1 MQTSCLKFDNLS
13 THQLY
18 DLLRLRSEVFVV
30 EQTCIYQDID
40 DKDTQAN
47 VHHLLITKDS
57 DLFGYAR
64 LLPAGLSYDTPSFGR
79 VIIAKQARGSGFGKQ
94 LIASTIEHM
103 QLLWPN
109 QSITIGAQ
117 SHLVSLYQSFGFA
130 ESSEHYL
137 EDGIPHVD
145 MCLKGA
151 SSI

>member
-1 MQTSCLKFDNLS
+1 MQTSCLKFDELS

-40 DKDTQAN
+40 DKDTQDD
-47 VHHLLITKDS
+47 VRHLLMVKDS
-57 DLFGYAR
+57 EILGYAR

-79 VIIAKQARGSGFGKQ
+79 VIVAKQARGTGFGKQ

-103 QLLWPN
+103 QSLWPN

-117 SHLVSLYQSFGFA
+117 SHLVSLYQSFGFKELSA
-130 ESSEHYL
+130 HYL

-145 MCLKGA
+145 MCLKA
-151 SSI
+151 DN